1 MRLQRIRDLLEEM
14 NLKYTYTEVDGC
26 GSLDFDY
33 RGVPYHIWEF
43 HDGEWGAETNVQ
55 NGGQSEDI
63 LGDYEGKIISIIKN
77 WK

>member
-1 MRLQRIRDLLEEM
+1 MKLEY
-14 NLKYTYTEVDGC
+14 KYTEIDDC

-43 HDGEWGAETNVQ
+43 HDNEWGAETNVRS
-55 NGGQSEDI
+55 GGQSEDI
-63 LGDYEGKIISIIKN
+63 TGDYEEEIIKIMKA

>member
-1 MRLQRIRDLLEEM
+1 MRLQRIRRLLEEM
-14 NLKYTYTEVDGC
+14 NLEYKYTDIEEC

-33 RGVPYHIWEF
+33 RGVPYHVWEF
-43 HDGEWGAETNVQ
+43 HDGEWGAETNVK

-63 LGDYEGKIISIIKN
+63 TGDYEEKIIQIIKS